1 MKSNVLKG
9 GEFLIREINADDVFI
24 PEEFDEEQNMMF
36 QTAHEFTDK
45 SVFPVMDKLDKHDRE
60 LLKKLMKEAG
70 EIGLLGVSIPEEYDG
85 FGQSFLT
92 SMRVV
97 EAMGKGFS
105 FSVAFSAHTGIST
118 LPILYFGNE
127 EQKKKYIPKLATGE
141 HTGAYCL
148 TEPDAGSDANSGKAR
163 AVLSADGKQY
173 TLNGVKMWIT
183 NGGIADILTVFARIG
198 DDKNLSAF
206 IVERNLEGV
215 EVASDE
221 EKMGI
226 QGSSTTQIFLS
237 DVKVPAENLLGERN
251 NGFKIALYIL
261 NFGRIKLA
269 GATVGACKNVINE
282 SVRYANERK
291 QFGQYISSFPAMK
304 YKLAEQVIRTFANES
319 ATYRITSDIENAT
332 QALKD
337 SGMEKNKAIVEGI
350 RQFGIEASISKVFGS
365 EMLDYV
371 VDEGVQIYGG
381 MGYSQETQ
389 VEKAYRDAR
398 INRIF
403 EGTNEI
409 NRLVI
414 IGELLKRGMK
424 GEIDLLAPAKK
435 VAKELMEIPD
445 FDSAS
450 QEYFEEKRSIISNF
464 KKSVLMAAG
473 AAMKKYQAA
482 LMQEQELLFN
492 FSNMIIQLY
501 AAESV
506 LLRVEKLSKMYDE
519 NKIGLYKDMLD
530 VFVYD
535 AAFKINKEGVDAVN
549 TFAEGDEKMAM
560 LMGMKRFTKVA
571 GVNVVAARRRIA
583 DKLIEDNKY
592 NF

>member
-1 MKSNVLKG
+1 MKDILKG
-9 GEFLIREINADDVFI
+9 GEFLIKEINAEDIFI
-24 PEEFDEEQNMMF
+24 PEEFGEEQNMMF
-36 QTAHEFTDK
+36 QTAHDFTDK
-45 SVFPVMDKLDKHDRE
+45 SVFPVIDQLDKHDRE
-60 LLKKLMKEAG
+60 LLDKLLKEAG
-70 EIGLLGVSIPEEYDG
+70 EIGLMGVSIPEEYDG

-97 EAMGKGFS
+97 EAIGKGFA

-127 EQKKKYIPKLATGE
+127 EQKKKYIPKLGSGE
-141 HTGAYCL
+141 YIGAYCL
-148 TEPDAGSDANSGKAR
+148 TEPDAGSDANSGTTK
-163 AVLSADGKQY
+163 AVLNDDGTY

-183 NGGIADILTVFARIG
+183 NGGIADVLTVFAKIG

-206 IVERNLEGV
+206 IVDRSSEGV
-215 EVASDE
+215 EVAPDE

-226 QGSSTTQIFLS
+226 QGSSTTQIFFT
-237 DVKVPAENLLGERN
+237 DVKVPAENLLGERG

-269 GATVGACKNVINE
+269 GATVGACKNIINE
-282 SVRYANERK
+282 TVRYANERK
-291 QFGQYISSFPAMK
+291 QFGQYISSFPALK
-304 YKLAEQVIRTFANES
+304 YKMAEQVIRTFANES
-319 ATYRITSDIENAT
+319 LTYRISNDIENAT
-332 QALKD
+332 KALKD
-337 SGMEKNKAIVEGI
+337 SGMDKDKAIVEGI

-371 VDEGVQIYGG
+371 ADEGVQIYGG

-389 VEKAYRDAR
+389 VEKAYRDSR

-409 NRLVI
+409 NRMVI
-414 IGELLKRGMK
+414 IGEILKRGMK
-424 GEIDLLAPAKK
+424 GEIDLLNPAKQ
-435 VAKELMEIPD
+435 VTKELMEKPED
-445 FDSAS
+445 TSNLD
-450 QEYFEEKRSIISNF
+450 YFALNKKIVSNF
-464 KKSVLMAAG
+464 KKSVLLVAG
-473 AAMKKYQAA
+473 AAMKKYETA
-482 LMQEQELLFN
+482 LMKEQELLFN
-492 FSNMIIQLY
+492 FANIIMQLY

-535 AAFKINKEGVDAVN
+535 AAFKIYKEGIDAIN
-549 TFAEGDEKMAM
+549 SFSEGEEHKGLM
-560 LMGMKRFTKVA
+560 MGMKRFTKVA
-571 GVNVVAARRRIA
+571 GINVVAARRRIA

>member
-1 MKSNVLKG
+1 MKDILKG
-9 GEFLIREINADDVFI
+9 GEFLIKEINADDIFI

-45 SVFPVMDKLDKHDRE
+45 SVFPVIDQLDKHDRE
-60 LLKKLMKEAG
+60 LLDKLMKEAG
-70 EIGLLGVSIPEEYDG
+70 EIGLLGVSVPEEYDG

-97 EAMGKGFS
+97 EAIGKGFA

-127 EQKKKYIPKLATGE
+127 EQKKKYIPKLASGE
-141 HTGAYCL
+141 HIGAYCL
-148 TEPDAGSDANSGKAR
+148 TEPDAGSDANSGTTK
-163 AVLSADGKQY
+163 AVLSDDGKHY
-173 TLNGVKMWIT
+173 ILNGVKMWIT
-183 NGGIADILTVFARIG
+183 NGGIANILTVFAKID

-206 IVERNLEGV
+206 IVERNSEGV
-215 EVASDE
+215 EIAPDE

-226 QGSSTTQIFLS
+226 QGSSTTQIFLE
-237 DVKVPAENLLGERN
+237 DVKVPVENLLGERG

-269 GATVGACKNVINE
+269 GATIGACKNVINE
-282 SVRYANERK
+282 SVRYSNERK

-304 YKLAEQVIRTFANES
+304 YKMAEQVIRTFANES
-319 ATYRITSDIENAT
+319 LTYRISNDIENAT
-332 QALKD
+332 QALQD
-337 SGMEKNKAIVEGI
+337 SGMEKDKAIVEGI

-389 VEKAYRDAR
+389 VEKAYRDSR

-409 NRLVI
+409 NRTVI
-414 IGELLKRGMK
+414 IGEILKRGMK
-424 GEIDLLAPAKK
+424 GEIDLLTPAKE
-435 VAKELMEIPD
+435 VAKEIMEPSEEQD
-445 FDSAS
+445 LD
-450 QEYFEEKRSIISNF
+450 YFSTKKQIVSNF
-464 KKSVLMAAG
+464 KKTVLLIAG
-473 AAMKKYQAA
+473 AAMKKYQVA

-492 FSNMIIQLY
+492 FSNIIMQLY
-501 AAESV
+501 TAESV
-506 LLRVEKLSKMYDE
+506 MLRVQKLSKMYDE
-519 NKIGLYKDMLD
+519 NKLSLYKDILD
-530 VFVYD
+530 VWVYD
-535 AAFKINKEGVDAVN
+535 ASFRIYKEGIDAIN
-549 TFAEGDEKMAM
+549 SFAEGDENKG
-560 LMGMKRFTKVA
+560 LMMGLKRFTKVA
-571 GVNVVAARRRIA
+571 GLNVVAARRRIA